1 MRLPSASSTVL
12 HAAMAGLL
20 LAGALA
26 ACDRAEQPPAPSTA
40 AGDTGATPAP
50 PTDTVDDGDA
60 MVTMRYDCDGR
71 RVAVFGNDHATVT
84 MDGRDIDLAHVD
96 GSSPPRFSGE
106 ALEFSIA
113 ADGAMLAQDGG
124 ANWACT
130 AE

>member
-1 MRLPSASSTVL
+1 MRLPPVSSIVV
-12 HAAMAGLL
+12 HAGTALL
-20 LAGALA
+20 LAGVLA
-26 ACDRAEQPPAPSTA
+26 GCNRADQPAAPPAAT
-40 AGDTGATPAP
+40 GDTGAAPAP
-50 PTDTVDDGDA
+50 ETPDAGDA
-60 MVTMRYDCDGR
+60 MVTMRYACDGH

-84 MDGRDIDLAHVD
+84 MDGRDIDLAHVA

-113 ADGAMLAQDGG
+113 ADGAMLAQDEG